1 VNVTSHLVGTPEIA
15 KMLGVSR
22 QRVDQL
28 ITAYQDFPKP
38 EVVLTNGRVWR
49 RSAIEQW
56 ISRHPDRPAGR
67 RRTRPR

>member
-1 VNVTSHLVGTPEIA
+1 MTSHLVGTPEIA
-15 KMLGVSR
+15 KILSVTR

-28 ITAYQDFPKP
+28 IASYPDFPKP

-56 ISRHPDRPAGR
+56 IARHPDRPAGR
-67 RRTRPR
+67 RRKRLP